1 MRMMGLEKEYGGEMM
16 NVIGENIKKLRKA
29 KGMTQEELAE
39 KACVS
44 YQAVSKWENGGS
56 PDIEM
61 LPVLAN
67 TFGVTIDELL
77 GFKLNSYT
85 NKEKFIRLMA
95 DAGVLKRGHFDL
107 HGFEANYYVDSEH
120 FTTNIHLA
128 KLGEF
133 FADLIMEE
141 HLEFDCIVGL
151 AYHGISFSA
160 ATAMALASKYGVTVN
175 YCHDRRVAD
184 SRGRILCGHT
194 LEDGERIVV
203 VDDLIN
209 SGKTV
214 IERIERIRELADVKV
229 AAVVAIVDRY
239 EKDMESVH
247 ESGAKLLEEKYG
259 AKVLTVV
266 SGDDITRAIKQ
277 GIV

>member
-1 MRMMGLEKEYGGEMM
+1 M
-16 NVIGENIKKLRKA
+16 NVIGENIKKLRRA
-29 KGMTQEELAE
+29 KGMTQEDLAE
-39 KACVS
+39 KVSVS

-56 PDIEM
+56 PDIET

-67 TFGVTIDELL
+67 VFGVTIDELM
-77 GFKLNSYT
+77 GFKLNAYT

-95 DAGVLKRGHFDL
+95 DAGVLKRGHFNL
-107 HGFEANYYVDSEH
+107 HGFDADYYVDSEH

-133 FADLIMEE
+133 FADLIMDE
-141 HLEFDCIVGL
+141 HLEFDCIVGM

-175 YCHDRRVAD
+175 YCHDRRVPD

-194 LEDGERIVV
+194 LEDGERVV
-203 VDDLIN
+203 IVDDLVN
-209 SGKTV
+209 SGKTI
-214 IERIERIRELADVKV
+214 IERIEKLREIAKV
-229 AAVVAIVDRY
+229 QVVAVVAIVDRY
-239 EKDMESVH
+239 EKDMKSHH

-266 SGDDITRAIKQ
+266 SGDDITRAIRQ

>member
-1 MRMMGLEKEYGGEMM
+1 M

-29 KGMTQEELAE
+29 KGMTQEGLAE
-39 KACVS
+39 AVNVS
-44 YQAVSKWENGGS
+44 FQAVSKWENGGS
-56 PDIEM
+56 PDLEM
-61 LPVLAN
+61 LPILAN
-67 TFGVTIDELL
+67 TFGVTIDELM
-77 GFKLNSYT
+77 GFKLNAYT

-107 HGFEANYYVDSEH
+107 HGFDADYYVDSEH

-141 HLEFDCIVGL
+141 HLEFDCIVGM
-151 AYHGISFSA
+151 AYHGISFAA

-175 YCHDRRVAD
+175 YCHDRKVPD

-209 SGKTV
+209 SGKTIV
-214 IERIERIRELADVKV
+214 ERIERLKEIADVKV
-229 AAVVAIVDRY
+229 AAVVAVGDRY

-247 ESGAKLLEEKYG
+247 GSGAKLLAEKYG
-259 AKVLTVV
+259 AKILTVV
-266 SGDDITRAIKQ
+266 SGDDITRAIRQ

>member
-1 MRMMGLEKEYGGEMM
+1 MS
-16 NVIGENIKKLRKA
+16 VISENIKKLRKA
-29 KGMTQEELAE
+29 KGLTQEELAE
-39 KACVS
+39 KTNVS

-61 LPVLAN
+61 LPILAN
-67 TFGVTIDELL
+67 TFGVTIDELM

-107 HGFEANYYVDSEH
+107 HGFDADYYVDSEH

-141 HLEFDCIVGL
+141 HLEFDCIVGM

-175 YCHDRRVAD
+175 YCHDRQVPD

-194 LEDGERIVV
+194 PEDGERVV
-203 VDDLIN
+203 IVDDLIN

-214 IERIERIRELADVKV
+214 IERIERLQEIAKV
-229 AAVVAIVDRY
+229 QVVAVVAIVDRY
-239 EKDMESVH
+239 EKDMKAHH
-247 ESGAKLLEEKYG
+247 ESGAKLLAEKYG

-266 SGDDITRAIKQ
+266 SGDDITRAIRQ